1 MKNFLSTDL
10 QNQLLNLTGKNM
22 TNKNLN
28 NVFSNNQ
35 KLWVDGF
42 MTASKTASLI
52 VKNAGEKSEGG
63 AKVLNILFGSQTGN
77 AEHISHNLAQKAKGA
92 GFVAKVHDMMDI
104 SAQDMVSMTRIVI
117 IASTYGDGEP
127 TDNAQSLYNEL
138 SSGDVDLSNTNYT
151 VLGLGDSAYDYFCQA
166 AIDFDKFL
174 KDCGSQSVIN
184 NLNLDVDFEDAS
196 NEWIE
201 NVIEK
206 FNLIQGDDEIVVSE
220 EIEIDDTPFHSQWT
234 KSNPYESILLKMKR
248 LSSQDSSKEVNHF
261 ELSLKEKDGIN
272 YEAGDAIG
280 IFAKNDYNYVA
291 KIMHMLNFDNDYI
304 VNEKDL
310 FHSLID
316 SFEIRTPS
324 KDFVEYVAKNSTN
337 SELCDILNDKEKA
350 SNYLGEREL
359 IDLIEDA
366 NIAFDEKTF
375 VSLLK
380 PLQHR
385 LYSISSSPN
394 IHNDEVHIT
403 VAAVKY
409 NSADKERKGVAS
421 CFLSDR
427 CIQGDKISVFIH
439 PNKNFS
445 VPENDN
451 VPMIMIG
458 PGTGIAPFRSFIE
471 ERYFRKAKGENW
483 LFFGDRT
490 KKNDFLYEDELLKYE
505 SENFLKLSLAW
516 SRENDTPKTYVQ
528 DLMLENG
535 KELFEKLEQGGYI
548 FVCGD
553 ASKMAKDVDAAIIE
567 IVSVNG
573 AMSIEK
579 AMKYIEQLKKEKRYV
594 RDVY

>member
-1 MKNFLSTDL
+1 MK
-10 QNQLLNLTGKNM
+10 
-22 TNKNLN
+22 NKNLN
-28 NVFSNNQ
+28 NIFSENQ
-35 KLWVDGF
+35 KYWVDGF
-42 MTASKTASLI
+42 MTASATASLI
-52 VKNAGEKSEGG
+52 AKEAEKNSSGG

-77 AEHISHNLAQKAKGA
+77 SEHISHNLAQKAKEA

-104 SAQDMVSMTRIVI
+104 SAEEMKTMTRIVI

-138 SSGDVDLSNTNYT
+138 SSGGVDLSNTNYT

-166 AIDFDKFL
+166 AIDFDKFF

-196 NEWIE
+196 NEWIS

-206 FNLIQGDDEIVVSE
+206 FLLIQGDDEVE
-220 EIEIDDTPFHSQWT
+220 ESSQTEEQPIQLHSQWT
-234 KSNPYESILLKMKR
+234 KSNPYESTLLNIKR
-248 LSSQDSSKEVNHF
+248 LSSNDSSKEVNHF
-261 ELSLKEKDGIN
+261 ELTLPSYDDIT

-280 IFAKNDYNYVA
+280 IIPKNDYNYVA
-291 KIMHMLNFDNDYI
+291 SIMHMLKLDNDYM
-304 VNEKDL
+304 VNGKDL
-310 FHSLID
+310 FNSLIE

-324 KDFVEYVAKNSTN
+324 KEFVEYVANNSTN
-337 SELCDILNDKEKA
+337 TELTSILNDKQTSSK
-350 SNYLGEREL
+350 YLAQREL
-359 IDLIEDA
+359 IDLIEDSKLSF
-366 NIAFDEKTF
+366 NEETF

-409 NSADKERKGVAS
+409 DSAGRERKGVAS

-427 CIQGDKISVFIH
+427 SLQGDKISVFIH

-471 ERYFRKAKGENW
+471 ERYHRGAKGENW

-490 KKNDFLYEDELLKYE
+490 KKNDFLYQDELEKYT

-516 SRENDTPKTYVQ
+516 SRENDIPKTYVQ
-528 DLMLENG
+528 DVMIEQG
-535 KELFEKLEQGGYI
+535 KEFFQKLEEGGYI

-553 ASKMAKDVDAAIIE
+553 ASRMAKDVDAAIIE
-567 IVSVNG
+567 IISVNG